1 MNKIMPT
8 LQKNKYLFQQLKH
21 WYEKYAINTLNTQ
34 NSQRSIRISLSKF

>member
-21 WYEKYAINTLNTQ
+21 WYEKDAINTLNTQ
-34 NSQRSIRISLSKF
+34 IPRDLLESV